1 MGIQN
6 YVIRPQNWDELGRG
20 VKTDKTDALALVLR
34 LDRLLA
40 GNTKALAV
48 IRVPSEA
55 EEQARSASRQREQLR
70 QHRQRLEA
78 QGRSLLLY
86 YGCRVRGRWWS
97 PQNWP
102 DVKNRLAVPLQEPLS
117 NHLREL
123 DLTIAG
129 KWPA

>member
-48 IRVPSEA
+48 IRVPTEA
-55 EEQARSASRQREQLR
+55 EEQARSAEAGNGNNCANTASAWKPKGAVCCFTMAAGFAAGGGPRKTGPWSKIGWPFRCKHYWPPCVSSSR
-70 QHRQRLEA
+70 
-78 QGRSLLLY
+78 RSMK
-86 YGCRVRGRWWS
+86 S
-97 PQNWP
+97 
-102 DVKNRLAVPLQEPLS
+102 
-117 NHLREL
+117 
-123 DLTIAG
+123 
-129 KWPA
+129 